1 MNQHGSPPS
10 GRSAG
15 MPYAT
20 LFKLAALATAF
31 GIGHHIDHLLRAD
44 HLGWPLISEVTP
56 FTYSLGIY
64 PFIVVG
70 LYLHARGRVGP
81 GYWAFLT
88 TIGALFVGLTHFG
101 PLAVEPPEHI
111 VGSYRSTAAGYAA
124 VAWLTT
130 FVLLLVGI
138 AIYGARLWLRAR
150 LGRG

>member
-1 MNQHGSPPS
+1 MDQKASPTS
-10 GRSAG
+10 DASAG
-15 MPYAT
+15 IPYAT
-20 LFKLAALATAF
+20 LFKLAVLAAVF

-88 TIGALFVGLTHFG
+88 TIGALFVGLTH
-101 PLAVEPPEHI
+101 LARWPSSPPSTSS
-111 VGSYRSTAAGYAA
+111 VRTALPPWVTRLLPGSPRS
-124 VAWLTT
+124 W
-130 FVLLLVGI
+130 
-138 AIYGARLWLRAR
+138 WCS
-150 LGRG
+150 